1 MINFDE
7 KMQRLTKVN
16 GYLGAAVLNYTGET
30 LYVENEHTGT
40 DIAYAATIFN
50 DTFRTICETS
60 LDIGFS
66 DASSVETKTQDGHVF
81 LVKSVGEHHG
91 NEFAKINVFAIF
103 RDDGN
108 IALAKMIIDKTA
120 KAISD
125 ELSRI

>member
-7 KMQRLTKVN
+7 KMKRLQKVN
-16 GYLGAAVLNYTGET
+16 GYLGAAILNYTGET
-30 LYVENEHTGT
+30 LYVENENTGT

-50 DTFRTICETS
+50 DTFRTISETS

-66 DASSVETKTQDGHVF
+66 EASSVETKTQDGHVF
-81 LVKSVGEHHG
+81 LVKSAGEHNG
-91 NEFAKINVFAIF
+91 NEFAKIDLFCIF

-108 IALAKMIIDKTA
+108 IALAKMVIDKAA
-120 KAISD
+120 KTISD

>member
-7 KMQRLTKVN
+7 KMKRLRSVN
-16 GYLGAAVLNYTGET
+16 GYLGSAILNYSGET
-30 LYVENEHTGT
+30 LYVENESTGT

-50 DTFRTICETS
+50 DTFRTISETS

-66 DASSVETKTQDGHVF
+66 EASSVEAKTDDGHVF
-81 LVKSVGEHHG
+81 LVKSAGMHTE
-91 NEFAKINVFAIF
+91 NQYAKIDIFCIF

-108 IALAKMIIDKTA
+108 IALAKMIIDKSSR
-120 KAISD
+120 AISD